1 MKEFHGC
8 YPTMITPF
16 TEDGRVD
23 FNAVEGLV
31 EWYIAH
37 GADGIFAVC
46 QSSEMFF
53 LSDEEKINIAKTV
66 AERADGRVKVVA
78 SGHTDDSIE
87 KQIDMLGRISETG
100 VDAVVIVSNR
110 LAGKDEGDDEMR
122 RNAERIFS
130 ALPDVVFGLYECPYP
145 YLKLLSDGFLC
156 DHAHT
161 GKLRFIKDVS
171 CSEQVQ
177 KRRVALTEGTAC
189 SLFNANTST
198 LLSSLQAGYDGYN
211 GVMANYHIDLYS
223 WLYRNWMADERT
235 SEELSDFLT
244 IAAVLEARAY
254 PVSAKWYQNAYGVPM
269 SITTRSKD
277 PALLNENAIH
287 EIESLKRMEDAWRR
301 RLFAE

>member
-100 VDAVVIVSNR
+100 VDAVVMSACGELEQLGHKFFFDPWEAV
-110 LAGKDEGDDEMR
+110 LR
-122 RNAERIFS
+122 RQ
-130 ALPDVVFGLYECPYP
+130 
-145 YLKLLSDGFLC
+145 
-156 DHAHT
+156 
-161 GKLRFIKDVS
+161 KDVL
-171 CSEQVQ
+171 CLPQ
-177 KRRVALTEGTAC
+177 C
-189 SLFNANTST
+189 C
-198 LLSSLQAGYDGYN
+198 Y
-211 GVMANYHIDLYS
+211 
-223 WLYRNWMADERT
+223 
-235 SEELSDFLT
+235 
-244 IAAVLEARAY
+244 
-254 PVSAKWYQNAYGVPM
+254 
-269 SITTRSKD
+269 
-277 PALLNENAIH
+277 
-287 EIESLKRMEDAWRR
+287 RR
-301 RLFAE
+301 RSRLF